1 MNIESVQKSK
11 IEFSTYDSSPLK
23 SIDLT
28 FTINK
33 NEPVR
38 DTISKINA
46 IAKLFNIQQIDSFD
60 NGEKRNVTLRLTGTT
75 EEISK
80 INEVFNKK

>member
-1 MNIESVQKSK
+1 AEFMNIESVQKSK

-23 SIDLT
+23 TIDLT

-46 IAKLFNIQQIDSFD
+46 IAKLFNIQQI
-60 NGEKRNVTLRLTGTT
+60 
-75 EEISK
+75 
-80 INEVFNKK
+80 INLMNSQLDELFQFSL